1 MVESYPPDVVTNYGI
16 TLLEEG
22 TEPHITYV
30 SPDGSFIFYLNGGL
44 APFPG
49 VTEGVVLTEG
59 VQGLHPPFKQL
70 MYQTAR
76 QDGAVYQDTVFDP
89 AELTF
94 KVTAHSRTPAG
105 LRRIIRKWMAAW
117 PPDQTGT
124 LSWVTPEGG
133 EWWAKVRMNRP
144 PPEKLERTYTRSC
157 QQTFTWSILIE
168 NAFWQSYDS
177 TSQFSFGYRD
187 SIDTFQRTDLTSLGP
202 NWAQTYASGS
212 TGTCGTDGSRA
223 TWTPTGTT
231 ASSVHNQWLG
241 ANAVQTVTV
250 NGSPSEFT
258 LALNGVNTPGITYP
272 ATAAMV
278 QTGLEGLPDVAIGD
292 VSVAG
297 DLGGPYEVTFQ
308 GNYAKQAVPT
318 MSGAPV
324 LGGTNPYV
332 TVATTSVGMSA
343 TTFGDLQVITAQFG
357 MFNTWPFPE
366 GAYIDIWGR
375 TSQDGRNGMMLRL
388 GVGQVYLYRFKDGVG
403 TLLHFDLMLIP
414 PLPFETYTFLCG
426 TPANPR
432 EFQFLRSDWPWPIL
446 KYTEPDDASASYM
459 GADYR
464 GGGFG
469 MVTGINILNGQQSLP
484 PTIDNWNFGDNAA
497 GTQSGH
503 LSLTNFGDQTAWA
516 DFLVYGPGTFYFGD
530 GPGTGDATIQFGP
543 ISDNQIALIRSHP
556 GRRGVYDLSINP
568 PEQNLNGFQSFVSRV
583 FSFVF
588 NNNIPP
594 LATWLESLFG
604 IAPPQGYLYPL
615 LKGRWSKG
623 IPPRPM
629 ASLPTTSQIAV
640 RVEGGDARTK
650 VIASITPQRRW
661 PE

>member
-22 TEPHITYV
+22 IEPHITYT
-30 SPDGSFIFYLNGGL
+30 SPDGSLIFYINGGL

-49 VTEGVVLTEG
+49 VTEGVVLADG

-70 MYQTAR
+70 MYESAR
-76 QDGAVYQDTVFDP
+76 SAGATYQDTVFDP

-94 KVTAHSRTPAG
+94 KVTAHARTAAG
-105 LRRIIRKWMAAW
+105 LRRVIRKWLAAW

-177 TSQFSFGYRD
+177 TSQFSFGYHD
-187 SIDTFQRTDLTSLGP
+187 SFDNFQRTDLTSLGP
-202 NWAQTYASGS
+202 NWAQFYATGS

-258 LALNGVNTPGITYP
+258 LSLNGTPTPGITYP

-278 QTGLEGLPDVAIGD
+278 QTGLEGLPNVATGD
-292 VSVAG
+292 VSVSG

-308 GNYAKQAVPT
+308 GNLAKQNIAT

-324 LGGTNPYV
+324 TGGTNPYV
-332 TVATTSVGMSA
+332 TVATTSPGMEPTTA
-343 TTFGDLQVITAQFG
+343 TDLQVITCQFG
-357 MFNTWPFPE
+357 SFNTWPFPE

-375 TSQDGRNGMMLRL
+375 TSQDGSSGLMLRL

-403 TLLHFDLMLIP
+403 TLLHFDFMLIP
-414 PLPFETYTFLCG
+414 PLPFETYTLLCG
-426 TPANPR
+426 TAANLR
-432 EFQFLRSDWPWPIL
+432 EIQFLRSDWPWPIL
-446 KYTEPDDASASYM
+446 KYTERDDANASYM
-459 GADYR
+459 GPDYR
-464 GGGFG
+464 GAGFG

-484 PTIDNWNFGDNAA
+484 PTIDNWNFGDNAT

-503 LSLTNFGDQTAWA
+503 LALTNFGDQTAWP

-556 GRRGVYDLSINP
+556 GKRGVYDMSIDP
-568 PEQNLNGFQSFVSRV
+568 PEQSLNGFQSFITKL
-583 FSFVF
+583 FSYVF

-594 LATWLESLFG
+594 LASWFESLFG
-604 IAPPQGYLYPL
+604 IAPAQGYLYPL

-623 IPPRPM
+623 VPPRPM
-629 ASLPTTSQIAV
+629 SSLPATSQIAV
-640 RVEGGDARTK
+640 QIEGGDARTR
-650 VIASITPQRRW
+650 VVASITPQRRW